1 MRTPSGLFV
10 FHTPSSSACNWS
22 LGVKSAGIAIYI
34 CRLIVSNPMVH
45 TLLTVA
51 HHLLSRC
58 IPFWTLIRV
67 RSTSSDEPL
76 SKAYTPVSFWREKYQ
91 FTPLDFESAMLH
103 SKSILQ
109 AAGGRAAILRGG
121 ILDHILQECLSVDGM
136 LNGPSAEV
144 TLHCAGFVIP
154 SKVPGYSYW
163 DDDLTE
169 YEIGII
175 IHRHVH
181 NVYWQVHSISAS
193 ALFWWTIK

>member
-1 MRTPSGLFV
+1 
-10 FHTPSSSACNWS
+10 
-22 LGVKSAGIAIYI
+22 
-34 CRLIVSNPMVH
+34 
-45 TLLTVA
+45 
-51 HHLLSRC
+51 
-58 IPFWTLIRV
+58 
-67 RSTSSDEPL
+67 
-76 SKAYTPVSFWREKYQ
+76 
-91 FTPLDFESAMLH
+91 MLH

-193 ALFWWTIK
+193 ALFW